1 MRWFLWLSQ
10 FRVAFIFYVPRL
22 PSGTMWNCM
31 QWFNFWKPPFQNGT
45 KFEHALLYCTGLS
58 LGLSLTRLYLKVSV
72 SVSVSSTSLSLS
84 LGLEKTISKVSVSVS
99 VSKNQIPKSQSQS
112 RSRKTKFQSLSISL
126 STRNPGLVDLCYTQ
140 TFTTIVLLAN
150 VKFLWLFSG
159 HQHTVLWCQ
168 ISIVNTK

>member
-1 MRWFLWLSQ
+1 MWGLVLKLFMCWFSWLSQ
-10 FRVAFIFYVPRL
+10 FCLAFFGVPRL

-31 QWFNFWKPPFQNGT
+31 QIAMAHFWKPPVPNWT
-45 KFEHALLYCTGLS
+45 KFEHAPLYCTGLS

-112 RSRKTKFQSLSISL
+112 RSRKTKLQSLSISL
-126 STRNPGLVDLCYTQ
+126 STRNPGLADLWFETKP
-140 TFTTIVLLAN
+140 LLL
-150 VKFLWLFSG
+150 VMVHCMFSYYENFR
-159 HQHTVLWCQ
+159 
-168 ISIVNTK
+168 IKSN